1 MDSQYKFGVKT
12 KQRPPKN
19 QILSKK
25 MQSKLTN
32 GPPDPNI
39 RSLKMR
45 LPTTAFMRYISPRC
59 ATSAA

>member
-19 QILSKK
+19 QILSMK

-32 GPPDPNI
+32 GTPVPTI

-45 LPTTAFMRYISPRC
+45 LTTAFMRYISPRC

>member
-19 QILSKK
+19 QILSMK

-32 GPPDPNI
+32 GAPDPTI
-39 RSLKMR
+39 PSLKMR
-45 LPTTAFMRYISPRC
+45 LTTAFMRYISPSC